1 MGACRRA
8 LEGQALVVGG
18 LEGRFGIASY
28 RETLVVALVSQELHR
43 HQVT

>member
-1 MGACRRA
+1 MGVGRRA

-18 LEGRFGIASY
+18 LEGLLGMASY
-28 RETLVVALVSQELHR
+28 GETLVVALVSQELHR